1 MKSHLLTIIEYSYL
15 PEAIK
20 DVRGVSNDT
29 LQYNVVSQSL
39 EDYGN
44 VYLDVIRNSSSK
56 FILQMID
63 SNGEVIRVV

>member
-15 PEAIK
+15 PEAIN